1 MADADPPAAAPDGS
15 DGGAGSVSKPPGDGG
30 DGYFDGGGG
39 GAPMPAP
46 APEMYDA
53 YDGGGGD
60 GGGGGPPPD
69 GGEDEAGDEENA
81 ELVRDFANHPMM
93 DRVQRALLETLQRE
107 YERTALEARE
117 KAHEVSLSSRT
128 REDTGVELYG
138 TQQQL
143 ARLQLALEALHSTAG
158 ELAEKRSAEEVGAQE
173 ARSRHGSLN
182 KALQDR
188 KKHVAKNQAELDAVN
203 DTLRQVEKYNEEMR
217 KEIAVT
223 KRATYKAEENVQS
236 LEHAKKGQDLY
247 INSLDERVR
256 QLGEQIAVHET
267 QLAKQKAESDE
278 ARGMLAETGQ
288 EMELIAFEKKQLIQQ
303 WKASP
308 RVKADNESLVVVRDR
323 LAREEQGLD
332 EAIGQVVADCE
343 AVSAQFALL
352 QRSMLAQNIQIV
364 TVERM
369 KIEQRILAARS
380 ASMTVTK
387 AVRNLQKQALAV
399 KERTHEK
406 EITQAHLENELSRI
420 RVDTLNTDAHN
431 SQLRETL
438 EGMVGKLKTQ
448 DELIAKY
455 QQEIRQRNDDIEK
468 KMYRV
473 DRLNRKY
480 EKMMEHA
487 DDGEHVGPLEATIR
501 NLNKEKESIA
511 VEATQLQGAWL
522 ADQTLLVSAA
532 QQTEVT
538 LEKNAELRAPIL
550 NERRLQLLKDASKRT
565 VEVTALQNNIKAMR
579 ADVARLNDLLG
590 RHATQQEALANETAV
605 TEMEFQSELKELED
619 ESLAMEKRVFDT
631 KQAKA
636 ALLEEVVD
644 TERQVMLWEKKIQ
657 LERETQAALD
667 PEVGMSEIKAMEIE
681 IHRMRLRLDGLQRE
695 QERMIVEMERGIG
708 KREAITL
715 RFKGKQRP
723 TQVEHTKASL
733 KKQVGN
739 LRRTIQVTA
748 RDASQL
754 SNAIM
759 NRQKELQES
768 TQNLT
773 AATSRYGDLEGEAQ
787 RLQASIN
794 GLLYE
799 KQRRAELQTA
809 REHTASRYLD
819 LERGLIEPLT
829 EEHAADVE
837 MELVNSNDGLKQVR
851 NVIMA
856 LSSQFDYLAEPPS
869 TASCASRTTRSR
881 ARSRA
886 SPVRA
891 RSSAPSEGPA

>member
-93 DRVQRALLETLQRE
+93 DR
-107 YERTALEARE
+107 
-117 KAHEVSLSSRT
+117 
-128 REDTGVELYG
+128 
-138 TQQQL
+138 
-143 ARLQLALEALHSTAG
+143 
-158 ELAEKRSAEEVGAQE
+158 
-173 ARSRHGSLN
+173 
-182 KALQDR
+182 DR

-303 WKASP
+303 WKASLVQLT
-308 RVKADNESLVVVRDR
+308 RRDEALSAATQTLQAARMELRDLQTEIDGTKREALGVKADNESL
-323 LAREEQGLD
+323 
-332 EAIGQVVADCE
+332 
-343 AVSAQFALL
+343 FALL
-352 QRSMLAQNIQIV
+352 QRSMVHTEEEEAKVAGEAKGSGDSLEQLAQNIQIV
-364 TVERM
+364 T
-369 KIEQRILAARS
+369 
-380 ASMTVTK
+380 

-538 LEKNAELRAPIL
+538 LGKERGAPRARARARIL

-733 KKQVGN
+733 KKQ
-739 LRRTIQVTA
+739 
-748 RDASQL
+748 
-754 SNAIM
+754 
-759 NRQKELQES
+759 
-768 TQNLT
+768 
-773 AATSRYGDLEGEAQ
+773 
-787 RLQASIN
+787 
-794 GLLYE
+794 
-799 KQRRAELQTA
+799 TA

-856 LSSQFDYLAEPPS
+856 LSSQFDYLAEPLDRIMRL
-869 TASCASRTTRSR
+869 TDDAEQGAITGL
-881 ARSRA
+881 AGA
-886 SPVRA
+886 SPELGA
-891 RSSAPSEGPA
+891 Q

>member
-1 MADADPPAAAPDGS
+1 
-15 DGGAGSVSKPPGDGG
+15 
-30 DGYFDGGGG
+30 
-39 GAPMPAP
+39 
-46 APEMYDA
+46 
-53 YDGGGGD
+53 
-60 GGGGGPPPD
+60 
-69 GGEDEAGDEENA
+69 
-81 ELVRDFANHPMM
+81 M

-303 WKASP
+303 WKASLVQLT
-308 RVKADNESLVVVRDR
+308 RRDEALSAATQTLQAARMELRDLQTEIDGTKREALGVKADNESLVVVRDR

-352 QRSMLAQNIQIV
+352 QRSMVHTEEEEAKVAGEAKGSGDSLEQLAQNIQIV

-538 LEKNAELRAPIL
+538 LEKNAELRARARIL

-856 LSSQFDYLAEPPS
+856 LSSQFDYLAEPLDRIMRL
-869 TASCASRTTRSR
+869 TDDAEQGAITGL
-881 ARSRA
+881 AGA
-886 SPVRA
+886 SPELGA
-891 RSSAPSEGPA
+891 Q